1 MPEEGIRMNKGVT
14 LTIGAIL
21 AFGLIF
27 TISDAAA
34 LYSLSDHID
43 KAEKIKNTKQV
54 FDIKQVEGGSQ
65 IQSVFAIFTL
75 DEFIGDECIITLN
88 EEHLNKDNISKK
100 FTCQANNA
108 ITLDKTGRDA
118 LQTKLNDEQFNIV
131 VKSITRNNQVA
142 VESDLIQLSIVY
154 NEPTYFAKI
163 ENGIVTNVIVADVNF
178 IQSMDGEW
186 VQSKKGIRANEAG
199 IGSTYDSIN
208 DVFISKNNDPLATL
222 DANYQWVSPIIKS
235 DPIVNS
241 NSTNST
247 GVN

>member
-1 MPEEGIRMNKGVT
+1 MNKGVT

-27 TISDAAA
+27 TVSDAAA

-54 FDIKQVEGGSQ
+54 FDIKQVEDGSQ
-65 IQSVFAIFTL
+65 IYNVFAIFTL
-75 DEFIGDECIITLN
+75 DEFIGDECIIALN
-88 EEHLNKDNISKK
+88 EEHLNKDSISKK

-163 ENGIVTNVIVADVNF
+163 ENGIVTNVIVADQSHVDTLVGNWVEGKTGIGYSYDGVSFIPPQPFPSWTLDVNNIWQSPIPYPSNGAYVWDELNLNWVF
-178 IQSMDGEW
+178 IQ
-186 VQSKKGIRANEAG
+186 
-199 IGSTYDSIN
+199 
-208 DVFISKNNDPLATL
+208 
-222 DANYQWVSPIIKS
+222 
-235 DPIVNS
+235 
-241 NSTNST
+241 
-247 GVN
+247 